1 MEDGYDS
8 QSPTRKGEKDDQE
21 DDYDSE
27 DDDDYGGVTIK
38 GASQYLSYQ
47 PREKK

>member
-1 MEDGYDS
+1 MDDGYDS
-8 QSPTRKGEKDDQE
+8 QSPARKEKEEQE

-38 GASQYLSYQ
+38 GAS
-47 PREKK
+47 